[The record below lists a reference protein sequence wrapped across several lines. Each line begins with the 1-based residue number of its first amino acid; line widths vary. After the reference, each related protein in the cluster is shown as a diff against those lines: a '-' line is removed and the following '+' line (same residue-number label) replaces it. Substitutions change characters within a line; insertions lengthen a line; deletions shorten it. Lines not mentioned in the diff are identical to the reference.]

1 MARLFRTAP
10 LLLCAGVLSSQPA
23 SAQRDGGGPL
33 TTREIFERA
42 SVSVVTILAPT
53 NQGSGVIID
62 PSGIVATSLHVVR
75 NDTTATVKLAN
86 GEAFDDVRVIDVDAR
101 RDLALLRIKGGSFR
115 AAELGE
121 SQALQVGDPVVAIGS
136 PLGFAQTASQGIVSA
151 KRQADGFWEIQTT
164 APLSHGSSGGGLF
177 DSRGRLVGITY
188 RGLEEGANV
197 GFAVPT
203 DYLRPLLASND
214 TFPLSELKAR
224 LPPQTPNFGPALS
237 DLSSVPVLATV
248 YINRQGMRALI
259 EQRGPRLRV
268 TFRSKDGDITSHAD
282 LAWNASLEAFDGS
295 GRTSA
300 SCARRAKGPKT
311 GEAPLRF
318 PQLFVISPTILRT
331 RWLRPDEVD
340 CHRDVVASSSWQE
353 DIWTTPSRDP
363 I

>member
-1 MARLFRTAP
+1 MRRP
-10 LLLCAGVLSSQPA
+10 LLTSLPLVLSLLASPRPAFAQP
-23 SAQRDGGGPL
+23 DGTSPL
-33 TTREIFERA
+33 TTREIFARA
-42 SVSVVTILAPT
+42 SASVVTILAPT

-75 NDTTATVKLAN
+75 NDSTATIKLAN
-86 GEAFDDVRVIDVDAR
+86 GEAYDDVRVIDIDPR
-101 RDLALLRIKGGSFR
+101 RDLAVLKIKGGSFR
-115 AAELGE
+115 AAELGD
-121 SQALQVGDPVVAIGS
+121 SSALQVGDPVVAIGS

-151 KRQADGFWEIQTT
+151 KRQADGYWEIQTT

-177 DSRGRLVGITY
+177 DGRGRLVGLTY

-203 DYLRPLLASND
+203 DYLRPLVSATD
-214 TFPLSELKAR
+214 GFPLAELKGR
-224 LPPQTPNFGPALS
+224 IPPQTPNFGPVLS

-248 YINRQGMRALI
+248 YLNRQGMRALV

-268 TFRSKDGDITSHAD
+268 TFRTKDGDITGHAD
-282 LAWNASLEAFDGS
+282 LAWNPSLEAFDGS
-295 GRTSA
+295 ARTTA
-300 SCARRAKGPKT
+300 SCGRRSKVRMA
-311 GEAPLRF
+311 EAPLKF

-331 RWLRPDEVD
+331 RWLRPDQVD
-340 CHRDVVASSSWQE
+340 CDRDAVATSSWQE